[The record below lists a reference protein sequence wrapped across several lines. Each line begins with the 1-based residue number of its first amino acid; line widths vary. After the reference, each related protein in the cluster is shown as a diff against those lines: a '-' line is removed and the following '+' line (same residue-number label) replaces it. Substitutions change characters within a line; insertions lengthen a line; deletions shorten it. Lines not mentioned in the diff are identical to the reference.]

1 MSQAKTMTL
10 ERLAE
15 MVAAGNVT
23 AKEWRDEIKAD
34 LQQKHEENRERRHV
48 LGSKLEEVQ
57 NRAHVLGERVGAL
70 ETKLFSIVGDNSG
83 GSGLLHD
90 IDKKVDALKG
100 EVEVI
105 KQTVQNTP
113 AINKWVYGAI
123 GVIGF
128 LIVVVP
134 IVFGLLFEMFRL
146 LVRH

>member
-1 MSQAKTMTL
+1 
-10 ERLAE
+10 
-15 MVAAGNVT
+15 MVAAGQIS

-34 LQQKHEENRERRHV
+34 LQQKHEENRDRRHA
-48 LGSKLEEVQ
+48 LGNKLEEVE
-57 NRAHVLGERVGAL
+57 NRVHLLGERVGAL

-128 LIVVVP
+128 LIVIIPSAIFV
-134 IVFGLLFEMFRL
+134 LFEL
-146 LVRH
+146 LKLITRH